1 MRAFGLKLGV
11 AIRLCH
17 ILVFATSIQ
26 QIQQIHLIRQRDLF
40 SSVLPPWLPSSSSQ
54 CVTCP
59 DIWSPSTELSVP
71 LLVVKRNIW
80 SKYLVP
86 PRPSVS
92 SSCPLPTGW
101 YAVPL
106 NMTHGGTKA
115 GPVISQFVLLC
126 NQSLTEGFSVTLF
139 LLDKLNEILMFSQS
153 FTFQHDS
160 WRDHLGQN
168 GDSNQRRK
176 VLTCK
181 GTRMCQF

>member
-11 AIRLCH
+11 AIKLWFVQKLFHSATYWCSPP
-17 ILVFATSIQ
+17 VFNRFTKFTRFDQEI
-26 QIQQIHLIRQRDLF
+26 F
-40 SSVLPPWLPSSSSQ
+40 SPVCCDSGCPPPLLN
-54 CVTCP
+54 VTCP

-139 LLDKLNEILMFSQS
+139 LLDNFNEYIVLAQFQISTWLMARPPR
-153 FTFQHDS
+153 TK
-160 WRDHLGQN
+160 WR
-168 GDSNQRRK
+168 
-176 VLTCK
+176 
-181 GTRMCQF
+181 